1 MTYYN
6 AVSDAQAQLLSGKAD
21 VALLAEP
28 AVSATIAKG
37 KEAGKDLKVIADLQQ
52 LYAEKNDTGADTG
65 YPQAA
70 IFVKKGESAQLSSV
84 LDAIETFA
92 NETSSDEEAL
102 RAQIEAAGVDTLGV
116 PSADIAVNSW
126 SRQNIRYVDAQSA
139 RGDLEQFASIFG
151 IDADLDALLTKGE

>member
-1 MTYYN
+1 M
-6 AVSDAQAQLLSGKAD
+6 
-21 VALLAEP
+21 
-28 AVSATIAKG
+28 
-37 KEAGKDLKVIADLQQ
+37 
-52 LYAEKNDTGADTG
+52 
-65 YPQAA
+65 
-70 IFVKKGESAQLSSV
+70 KKGESAQLSSV

-151 IDADLDALLTKGE
+151 IDADLDALLTKGVR